1 MKCLLFLCKHSRVV
15 NGKCYDVKDYA
26 PFKIRHPKP
35 TGVALES
42 VDLESNSVMAGDPQ
56 ECC

>member
-1 MKCLLFLCKHSRVV
+1 MPPVFCKHSGVV

-26 PFKIRHPKP
+26 LFKIRHPKP

-42 VDLESNSVMAGDPQ
+42 VDLVSNSVMAGDPQ